1 MLYFSRKSYFLLHS
15 SSAAAHGVLASMNIQ
30 ADELKVN
37 QKMQVPW
44 AIVQSQHV
52 LT

>member
-15 SSAAAHGVLASMNIQ
+15 SSAAHEALAPMNIQ

-52 LT
+52 LM

>member
-15 SSAAAHGVLASMNIQ
+15 SSAAYGALAPMNIQ

-52 LT
+52 LM